1 MKVRKDRTLSPEA
14 LKVQHRLNAV
24 WYCQRR
30 INRNNERLQR
40 LRSQA
45 EKMTTSFSAAPGSG
59 SGAPD
64 KMAEKVALM
73 ADIENSILEDSH
85 EMWSVIKS
93 TQIIIGTLDDYHERL
108 ILEYRY
114 IDCMP
119 FYDIALRVNYSYRQT
134 LRKHDSALENL
145 VTLWNFDM

>member
-30 INRNNERLQR
+30 INRNNERLKR
-40 LRSQA
+40 LRSKA
-45 EKMTTSFSAAPGSG
+45 EKTTASFSRVPGHGSG
-59 SGAPD
+59 HGDRVGEYST
-64 KMAEKVALM
+64 LM
-73 ADIENSILEDSH
+73 ADIEKSILEDSH

-93 TQIIIGTLDDYHERL
+93 TEIIIGSLDDYHDRL

-134 LRKHDSALENL
+134 LRHHDEALEKL
-145 VTLWNFDM
+145 VTLCHFDM